1 MKKKMVILLQIMIA
15 IVLVGTSVYG
25 AVNATIDLKVSKD
38 TIKRGEEI
46 TVTLSLKDVD
56 SNVKSVS
63 GYVNYN
69 KDIIEELTVDS
80 IVKGADNTVKIGN
93 ETLTVE
99 DLTNKTV
106 DQMPDTSAYIGFNAA
121 PTSGNDT
128 RIVIDFRNG
137 ISENTDLITIK
148 FKVKSNATLG
158 EIEKAIEY
166 KMFVIAAGTEKSEE
180 ISKDVKL
187 TISEDGSSN
196 GNQDGNN
203 VQNVNQNQN
212 TATNTNTNKTPD
224 NKNTAVKNNTT
235 NTKNTSTAGSS
246 QKTNNTVDNTL
257 ASVGLPATGARAI
270 IIPAIILILCAYISY
285 NRYMKYKQF

>member
-93 ETLTVE
+93 EILTVE